1 MEISVVI
8 AARLLG
14 VSSDAVLKLV
24 KTGRLET
31 TGRNALG
38 SPLLDCDSVLEYRRR
53 LKLRNRSP
61 KGRVK

>member
-14 VSSDAVLKLV
+14 VSFCAILKLIEA
-24 KTGRLET
+24 GRIEM